1 MLILKRVL
9 SQNVCEIGYQ
19 KGNKTKESRMTK
31 PGKTAY
37 PQVADNVTHTAETT
51 RNRAYKEGHKAS
63 VEMDDKQRS
72 AAIKSGRRTGSY
84 KERRLQMTESSCQ

>member
-1 MLILKRVL
+1 
-9 SQNVCEIGYQ
+9 
-19 KGNKTKESRMTK
+19 MTK

-51 RNRAYKEGHKAS
+51 RNRANKEGHKAS

-72 AAIKSGRRTGSY
+72 AAIKSGRTGSY